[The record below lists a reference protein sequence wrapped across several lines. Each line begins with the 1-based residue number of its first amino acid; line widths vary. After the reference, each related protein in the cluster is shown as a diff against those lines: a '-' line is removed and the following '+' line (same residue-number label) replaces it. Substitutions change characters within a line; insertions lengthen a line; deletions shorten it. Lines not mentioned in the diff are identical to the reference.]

1 MAENE
6 RLQEALGILGYQN
19 AREPHHRS
27 NLVLAIQLFA
37 GIQQDDK
44 LETECEMEIKKIRA
58 EIAADRE
65 SKIAC

>member
-6 RLQEALGILGYQN
+6 RLQEALGILGDQN

-37 GIQQDDK
+37 GIQQDDE
-44 LETECEMEIKKIRA
+44 L
-58 EIAADRE
+58 
-65 SKIAC
+65 